1 MAGPRTSASA
11 TLALALDPFAKR
23 VWVVKSSQA
32 PKKGHIFFC
41 SKALS
46 AQPSRRR
53 KDHLRLASLLFVS
66 SSPLLLLRARAYSTP
81 FPSSTKPIA
90 VGVGRGRGPWAWA
103 ARVSYGQRRARVVV
117 RAVTAFSF
125 FFANLNIWVAGD

>member
-1 MAGPRTSASA
+1 MAGPRTSAMA

-90 VGVGRGRGPWAWA
+90 VGVGRGRGPRAFLMVNAVRASW
-103 ARVSYGQRRARVVV
+103 YGQ
-117 RAVTAFSF
+117 SLPSPF
-125 FFANLNIWVAGD
+125 FLPT